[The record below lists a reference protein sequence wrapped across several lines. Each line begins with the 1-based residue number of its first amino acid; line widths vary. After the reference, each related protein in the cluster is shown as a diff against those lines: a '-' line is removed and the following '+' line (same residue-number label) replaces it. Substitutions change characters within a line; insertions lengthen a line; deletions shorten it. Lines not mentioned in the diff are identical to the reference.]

1 MSSLK
6 HERSCLFAVT
16 DIFSKPRLLLLLIPA
31 FILSAW
37 GPGISSAVAQ
47 QNKAFASKPGIDY
60 VVFDPVA
67 EKITIHFANG
77 DTKTYKA
84 ANRTT
89 NPNGDPC
96 AVGSHAPAPPG
107 EWFLN
112 LPHYAY
118 PGDDRY
124 CRVGAAFFLIGS
136 PGTAPFRRDVGLHA
150 GTESHTD
157 LTFGCIRIS
166 NADMKDLLAY
176 LNSGKRI
183 LHGMS
188 IPGKASCSP
197 ETQTGPAKMPES
209 HPLDFFD
216 KTLEQQAHTA
226 GVNYFKELQESE
238 NGDATKLADVFK
250 VTAYMDGAAAEF
262 HAENL
267 YSLLKRFGD
276 QAFSTALATQ
286 STTVRDQVV
295 QSLNYFFSTGPPE
308 VEKERNWRSAF
319 PLTFRQGTRSR

>member
-1 MSSLK
+1 MAIV
-6 HERSCLFAVT
+6 LF
-16 DIFSKPRLLLLLIPA
+16 S
-31 FILSAW
+31 ILPSW
-37 GPGISSAVAQ
+37 SVA
-47 QNKAFASKPGIDY
+47 KDKTSRPKPGIDY
-60 VVFDPVA
+60 VAFDPRA
-67 EKITIHFANG
+67 EKITINFANG

-124 CRVGAAFFLIGS
+124 CRVGAAFFLIGLR
-136 PGTAPFRRDVGLHA
+136 GTAPFQRDVGLHA

-166 NADMKDLLAY
+166 NADMSDLLAY
-176 LNSGKRI
+176 LNSAKRV
-183 LHGMS
+183 LKGMS

-197 ETQTGPAKMPES
+197 QMETEPGKTPES
-209 HPLDFFD
+209 RPFDFFD
-216 KTLEQQAHTA
+216 STLEQQAHAA
-226 GVNYFKELQESE
+226 GKDYFKELQESE
-238 NGDATKLADVFK
+238 SGDAAQLGDVLKL
-250 VTAYMDGAAAEF
+250 TPYLDGAAAEF

-276 QAFSTALATQ
+276 EAFAATLSTEAPA
-286 STTVRDQVV
+286 VREQVV
-295 QSLNYFFSTGPPE
+295 QSLNYFFTTGPPE
-308 VEKERNWRSAF
+308 VEKERNWSNAF
-319 PLTFRQGTRSR
+319 PLTFRQGARSR

>member
-1 MSSLK
+1 MSSRK
-6 HERSCLFAVT
+6 HERSYFFAVA
-16 DIFSKPRLLLLLIPA
+16 DICCKPRLLVLLIPA
-31 FILSAW
+31 FVLSAL
-37 GPGISSAVAQ
+37 GLGSSSAVAR
-47 QNKAFASKPGIDY
+47 QNKSSSPRAGIDC
-60 VVFDPVA
+60 VVFDPRA
-67 EKITIHFANG
+67 EKITINFANG
-77 DTKTYKA
+77 KTKSYKA

-96 AVGSHAPAPPG
+96 TFGTHAPAPPG

-150 GTESHTD
+150 GTDSHTD

-176 LNSGKRI
+176 LNSAKRV
-183 LHGMS
+183 LQGMS

-197 ETQTGPAKMPES
+197 QMETGPGKTPES
-209 HPLDFFD
+209 RPLDFFD
-216 KTLEQQAHTA
+216 KSLERQAQAA
-226 GVNYFKELQESE
+226 GVNYFKELQEGES
-238 NGDATKLADVFK
+238 GDATKLADLFK
-250 VTAYMDGAAAEF
+250 VTAYMDGAASEF

-276 QAFSTALATQ
+276 QAFSAVLATQ
-286 STTVRDQVV
+286 SATVRDQVV
-295 QSLNYFFSTGPPE
+295 QSLNYFFGTGPPE
-308 VEKERNWRSAF
+308 VEKERNWSRAF
-319 PLTFRQGTRSR
+319 PLTFQQGAHSR